1 MYLELL
7 RAIGKRGTHD
17 NESTLR
23 NYEAGDVERDS
34 IDDVI

>member
-7 RAIGKRGTHD
+7 RAIGQRGRPD

-23 NYEAGDVERDS
+23 NYETGDPEKDS
-34 IDDVI
+34 IDGVI